1 MSDSGQTTQ
10 ERIVVGVDGSDNANA
25 AVRWAAHEA
34 ALRGASLTVLHVWQL
49 LTVPLGYVTEDA
61 LDAIAA
67 GAQQVLNAAVE
78 EARTEAP
85 EIEVEGK
92 LVQGSPPA
100 TMLAEAKGAAM
111 LVVGRRGHGGF
122 AGLLLGSVSNQMVH
136 HPPCPVVV
144 VPGPVDV

>member
-1 MSDSGQTTQ
+1 MSDSEQATP
-10 ERIVVGVDGSDNANA
+10 ERIVVGVDGSDNATA
-25 AVRWAAHEA
+25 AARWAAREA
-34 ALRGASLTVLHVWQL
+34 ALRGVPLTVLHVWQL

-67 GAQQVLNAAVE
+67 GAQEVLDGAVAL
-78 EARTEAP
+78 ARSEAP
-85 EIEVEGK
+85 GVEVEGK

-100 TMLAEAKGAAM
+100 TMLAEAKDAAM

-144 VPGPVDV
+144 VPGPVDA